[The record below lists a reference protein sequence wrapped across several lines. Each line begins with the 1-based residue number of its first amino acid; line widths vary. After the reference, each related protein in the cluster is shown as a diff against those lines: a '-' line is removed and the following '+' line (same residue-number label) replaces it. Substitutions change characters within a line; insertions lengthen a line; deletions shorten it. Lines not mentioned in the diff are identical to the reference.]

1 MTAPTDLLLKL
12 GALARW
18 ARKSER
24 RFIRMQNLIMGGKLL
39 IRHRNG
45 ASAME
50 WVEYDLAALAILILG
65 LPRLSFSRLFSD
77 IL

>member
-50 WVEYDLAALAILILG
+50 WVEYDLAALAVLVVGVVAIAFLALV
-65 LPRLSFSRLFSD
+65 F
-77 IL
+77 

>member
-50 WVEYDLAALAILILG
+50 WVEYDLAALAVLVVGAVAIAFLALV
-65 LPRLSFSRLFSD
+65 F
-77 IL
+77 

>member
-1 MTAPTDLLLKL
+1 MTAPTNLLLKL

-50 WVEYDLAALAILILG
+50 WVEYDLAALAVLVVGVVAIAFLALV
-65 LPRLSFSRLFSD
+65 F
-77 IL
+77 